1 MEKLWLAIFVLV
13 TAVQTIFGIRE
24 LPSEKPHLLQEL
36 KHSPLVSKK
45 YGHHRSN
52 VKIGN
57 EIQRC
62 SIFCPI
68 IIIFPNSNTTST
80 SPKSTKNITKSP
92 KGSVKVTSKP
102 TLTNMSSRKP
112 LNQNGKKSL
121 KEIKKEHPRHNTD
134 SRKKQQKLKAKA
146 ANEVKTQTGKKLIK
160 KIKKEHSASKRSY
173 IKKIS
178 KASKNISVKKYSYHD
193 LNSHQKRLVLKQLN
207 LGNSNGKRPYEF
219 REISTS
225 LCRVVC
231 LEKNV
236 PSNTPVPQTV
246 STESS
251 GDSDEDSYEEGE
263 DTPIE
268 ATVKPADPQ
277 SVVIGGIRPF
287 GPVNF
292 NGLDDFGP
300 SGELAKDIPRLG
312 DKHNKQNVTRKC
324 YCNETFT

>member
-178 KASKNISVKKYSYHD
+178 KASKNI
-193 LNSHQKRLVLKQLN
+193 
-207 LGNSNGKRPYEF
+207 
-219 REISTS
+219 I
-225 LCRVVC
+225 
-231 LEKNV
+231 
-236 PSNTPVPQTV
+236 